1 MRVPR
6 LVAAVRSFDRGT
18 LRSVGFVCLLVFVF
32 LAVNTSVAQ
41 AATAG
46 GADSADLLSPL
57 NIDSSEGVPLKGYE
71 LNANA
76 GSIISLKSQMLTFVL
91 GGLFTIVRI
100 VVGLACWAVE
110 FAFRFPL
117 LRMLAGPAQTVSN
130 AYESSVVD
138 TLGLKGL
145 LLGWAFVFGLVT
157 FMRGK
162 VGKGL
167 GEIVL
172 TLVIAAFAASAFV
185 RPDYLLAANGPLAA
199 TQQAGAD
206 VAQLT
211 ANSYSWGGK
220 VTRDPCEAMYG
231 PGEAKCQ
238 EREAQ
243 KPVAASEVARPIQES
258 VTNALVVKPFML
270 LQYGRILDPGKKADQ
285 KAYAVHLK
293 LISGGY
299 LPGSEDGADKGTK
312 DKDDDPCRLLKGPA
326 LKYCLNGSDDEPASA
341 EERDRLP
348 DSVTANDD
356 LADVLTAESSDED
369 KQFAAALEDFKKAG
383 PVGEACAEYAE
394 KPTWWRVGGVV
405 LVLVAAV
412 LICALL
418 LSAAIV
424 LLGTQAADVAAATV
438 GVVTFVAGML
448 PGPSRQAVWK
458 WFGLFA
464 VSMLSTF
471 AICMF
476 LPAFGI
482 AMDAILTNGPDLM
495 IERLLLLDALALA
508 ALAFQR
514 RLLSG
519 ISGFSRRMTLRMRYA
534 KVGGTHM
541 PGDSELSAAL
551 AMNTPQGLAPGASSA
566 HQAFG
571 ARHTMLGSLA
581 ALSEGTPGAG
591 RLLGDAVAEGRRG
604 LAPVALAAQGGR
616 LALRGAHAALIGP
629 RPPEEDESVKLL
641 RVIANGNG
649 TAPGGPG
656 SGPGGGPGGGPT
668 AAMQVNKKTGEILH
682 DPDTDAPL
690 LGPRIHQK
698 ASRLRSYRI
707 ASRVARVG
715 YGSTLGLPRN
725 AKTGTRKATQFTR
738 DAHTQLRVAAN
749 SVREDAGD
757 WASAGRVVRSG
768 VDHASQRAVAAWNVH
783 NPPAAARRAFRS
795 ASTGAVIFASPAEPD
810 SGPRLSPRAP
820 DTAVVRPEDPAVDAR
835 RRVFDALMRAQR
847 SSWTEPPTW
856 GGGGDSE

>member
-1 MRVPR
+1 MTVPR

-18 LRSVGFVCLLVFVF
+18 LRSAGFVCLLVFVF

-100 VVGLACWAVE
+100 LVGLACWAVE

-130 AYESSVVD
+130 AYENSVVD

-157 FMRGK
+157 FVRGK

-199 TQQAGAD
+199 TQQAAAD

-238 EREAQ
+238 KQEAQ
-243 KPVAASEVARPIQES
+243 KPVAASKVARPIQES

-270 LQYGRILDPGKKADQ
+270 LQYGRILEPGRKSDQ

-299 LPGSEDGADKGTK
+299 LPGSEDGADKGKK

-326 LKYCLNGSDDEPASA
+326 LKYCLNGSNDDPASP

-424 LLGTQAADVAAATV
+424 LLGTQAADVAAATA

-471 AICMF
+471 ATCMF

-541 PGDSELSAAL
+541 PGDTELGAAL
-551 AMNTPQGLAPGASSA
+551 AMNSPQGLAPGASSA

-571 ARHTMLGSLA
+571 ARRTMLGSLA

-591 RLLGDAVAEGRRG
+591 RLLGDAMAEGRRG

-649 TAPGGPG
+649 TVPGSPGGN
-656 SGPGGGPGGGPT
+656 PGGGPSGGPPPV
-668 AAMQVNKKTGEILH
+668 MHVNKKTGEILH

-698 ASRLRSYRI
+698 ASRLRSYRV
-707 ASRVARVG
+707 ASRAARVG

-725 AKTGTRKATQFTR
+725 VKTGTRKATQFTL

-749 SVREDAGD
+749 SVREDAGQ
-757 WASAGRVVRSG
+757 WASAGRAVSSG
-768 VDHASQRAVAAWNVH
+768 VDHVSQRAVAAWNVH
-783 NPPAAARRAFRS
+783 NPPAVARRAVRS
-795 ASTGAVIFASPAEPD
+795 ASAGAVIFASPTEPD
-810 SGPRLSPRAP
+810 SSSRLSRAR

-835 RRVFDALMRAQR
+835 RRVFDALLRAQR
-847 SSWTEPPTW
+847 SSWTDPPAW